1 MGAEQ
6 STLSEPLSS
15 QTRPQRAATRAR
27 TNTSFEPG
35 EAQSGAGL
43 ETYASLTAF
52 IVLHAI
58 GEGGFGR
65 VRDAAASLLLFYS
78 CLSRCIVHSRR
89 CFSCARNRAARYL
102 L

>member
-58 GEGGFGR
+58 GEGGFGQGSNNEIIL
-65 VRDAAASLLLFYS
+65 DGFQGSPLLGELVPRSAPEF
-78 CLSRCIVHSRR
+78 
-89 CFSCARNRAARYL
+89 
-102 L
+102 